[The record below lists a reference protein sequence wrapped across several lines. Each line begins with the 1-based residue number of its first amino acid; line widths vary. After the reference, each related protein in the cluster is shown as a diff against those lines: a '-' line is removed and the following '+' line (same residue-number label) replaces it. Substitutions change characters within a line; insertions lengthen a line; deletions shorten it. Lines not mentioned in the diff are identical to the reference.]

1 MACPSA
7 FWPFIVVVVVVAA
20 FGRVLCERG
29 RRASGLSCTC
39 TYAEWLVVVVI
50 LFGRSSRALFNR
62 LSTSSRGL

>member
-20 FGRVLCERG
+20 FGRVLWG